1 MSVPGWGVYVQGVSV
16 KGISVRLGIEKG
28 LCPEGDP
35 LPHVNRMTDASKN
48 ITLPK
53 TSLAGCNK
61 AKDVGLCL
69 SVRHGCR
76 YFPKVGG

>member
-35 LPHVNRMTDASKN
+35 LLHVNRMTDESKN
-48 ITLPK
+48 ITLPQN
-53 TSLAGCNK
+53 LFAGGNK
-61 AKDVGLCL
+61 AKAVGL
-69 SVRHGCR
+69 
-76 YFPKVGG
+76 